1 MNDCRSE
8 RPLVDLDGDVNTARD
23 TRWAP
28 PSHKAWKDL
37 QQELFNDQ
45 TGDYFALYL
54 LNKCSDIYSC
64 HFPSLS
70 QYKLYAR
77 KHTDIKQNTLMH
89 SHAIIISKYIT
100 YIKSLN
106 DTRDRK
112 CSNSFKD
119 IRLINVSFRHLFFF
133 KLLPSWHRHGQRK
146 ERREQKREER
156 MRKRED
162 KGEDKC
168 QESRKL

>member
-1 MNDCRSE
+1 MFKYIFLS
-8 RPLVDLDGDVNTARD
+8 
-23 TRWAP
+23 
-28 PSHKAWKDL
+28 
-37 QQELFNDQ
+37 
-45 TGDYFALYL
+45 
-54 LNKCSDIYSC
+54 
-64 HFPSLS
+64 FPSLS

-77 KHTDIKQNTLMH
+77 KHTDMKQNTLMH

-119 IRLINVSFRHLFFF
+119 IRLINVSFRHFFF
-133 KLLPSWHRHGQRK
+133 FQVIAKLTPTRIEKREK
-146 ERREQKREER
+146 RRKREER
-156 MRKRED
+156 RRKREE